1 MELASE
7 RWRVSMASKA
17 DAGRVTALLRQARWT
32 HYHAD
37 WHLPGDWLGFPGFV
51 LARAADGDALAG
63 CLCVAP
69 DPLPAAWVR
78 LAAVNDP
85 AGGLEIMGEMMA
97 AALDAARKSE
107 VAEVALLGRDT
118 YLDRWLPALGFSVVN
133 EVVTYLKYD
142 LDGGSAPPDANPDL
156 TVRDVRLDDLARL
169 VEIEAAAFSPIWR
182 HSLESLALG
191 WQHAVNFHVAE
202 LEERVVGFQ
211 YSTRSDRPSAA
222 HLVRLTVDPAAQR
235 RGVGSALLAAALDS
249 YRQMGYDTVSLN
261 TQADNEASQR
271 LYERFGFQPAGY
283 ALPVWHV
290 PL

>member
-142 LDGGSAPPDANPDL
+142 LDGGSATGRTPTSPCATCGWTIWPGWW
-156 TVRDVRLDDLARL
+156 RLKRRL
-169 VEIEAAAFSPIWR
+169 LPIWR
-182 HSLESLALG
+182 TVWVLAL
-191 WQHAVNFHVAE
+191 
-202 LEERVVGFQ
+202 R
-211 YSTRSDRPSAA
+211 
-222 HLVRLTVDPAAQR
+222 
-235 RGVGSALLAAALDS
+235 
-249 YRQMGYDTVSLN
+249 
-261 TQADNEASQR
+261 
-271 LYERFGFQPAGY
+271 
-283 ALPVWHV
+283 
-290 PL
+290 